1 MWLWSLVGLKISSMR
16 EQTGSHGAESWLRS
30 GGQQIQASRNL
41 CFTLSLAAGEAE
53 SLSRE
58 ECSLVWRDVL
68 LTGCGPHT
76 SEGSFVLCSL
86 QS

>member
-1 MWLWSLVGLKISSMR
+1 MVMEPG
-16 EQTGSHGAESWLRS
+16 GSQDLQSERTNWIESWLQS
-30 GGQQIQASRNL
+30 GGPQIQASRNL

-58 ECSLVWRDVL
+58 ECSLVWRDGL

-76 SEGSFVLCSL
+76 SEGSSVLCRL